1 MDEQLI
7 AALQKKGL
15 LNDKTVALVKELLS
29 RGKTIDQA
37 LVGGKYV
44 TDQEFAKARAEVL
57 GLPYIDLTE
66 RVIPKETLDIIPQST
81 MDTYQVVPTAF
92 DGKVLE
98 VALLNP
104 QDFHATEALEFMG
117 TGRGWTIKYVIAPS
131 TQILSLLKKVKGLG
145 TEVATALAQA
155 KGKFEKRSEKQEDV
169 GKLEEI
175 IKGAP
180 VSRMVS
186 VIMRHAVEGG
196 ASDIHIEPFGAESRV
211 RYRIDGVLRT
221 SLILPIYV
229 HPALISRVKVL
240 ANLKIDETR
249 VPQDGRI
256 TQEIGGKKIDFRIS
270 TLPVVDNEKVVMR
283 ILDTSRSAPTLEAL
297 GFRKEHVAIMNEQMH
312 RPFGMFLVTGPTG
325 SGKSTT
331 LFAAMTALNNEGINI
346 STLEDPVEY
355 YVEGVNQSQ
364 IKPEIGYTFASGLR
378 ALLRQDP
385 NVVMVGEIR
394 DRETGELSI
403 HASLTGH
410 LVFSTLH
417 TNDVFGIVP
426 RLVDMGAEPYLL
438 AATLNLGIAQRLS
451 RKICVHCKEPL
462 EVDAKTVEKLR
473 REVKGIPKK
482 YFKEGFDPDG
492 AYVFSHGKGCARCG
506 DSGYS
511 GRAVVAELYEYT
523 AQAKRIMEKGFPI
536 DEARAEFVRQESL
549 TLRQDSILKA
559 LDGITTL
566 EEVFRLS
573 QETQEDE

>member
-7 AALQKKGL
+7 AILQKKNL
-15 LNDKTVALVKELLS
+15 LNEKTIGLVRDLLS
-29 RGKTIDQA
+29 RGKTIEQA
-37 LVGGKYV
+37 IVGSKYV
-44 TDQEFAKARAEVL
+44 TDQDFAKARAEAL
-57 GLPYIDLTE
+57 GLPYVDLTE
-66 RVIPKETLDIIPQST
+66 RVIPKETLDIIPATT
-81 MDTYQVVPTAF
+81 METYQVVPTAF
-92 DGKVLE
+92 DGKILE

-104 QDFHATEALEFMG
+104 QDFRANEALEFMAQD
-117 TGRGWTIKYVIAPS
+117 RGWTIKYVIAP
-131 TQILSLLKKVKGLG
+131 TVQITSLLKKVKGLG

-155 KGKFEKRSEKQEDV
+155 KGKFEKRSEKPEDV

-196 ASDIHIEPFGAESRV
+196 ASDIHIEPIGNESRV

-221 SLILPIYV
+221 SLVLPIYV
-229 HPALISRVKVL
+229 HPALISRIKVL

-256 TQEIGGKKIDFRIS
+256 TQEISGRKIDFRVS

-283 ILDTSRSAPTLEAL
+283 ILDTSTSAPTLVAL
-297 GFRKEHVAIMNEQMH
+297 GFRKEHVAMMEEQM
-312 RPFGMFLVTGPTG
+312 RKPFGMFLVTGPTG

-331 LFAAMTALNNEGINI
+331 LFATLSTLNSEGVNI

-364 IKPEIGYTFASGLR
+364 IRPDIGYTFATGLR

-426 RLVDMGAEPYLL
+426 RLVDMGVEPYLL
-438 AATLNLGIAQRLS
+438 AATLNLGVAQRLA
-451 RKICVHCKEPL
+451 RKICTHCKEPL
-462 EVDAKTVEKLR
+462 EVDTKTSDSIRNEL
-473 REVKGIPKK
+473 KGIPKK
-482 YFKEGFDPDG
+482 YLAEGFNVDG
-492 AYVFSHGKGCARCG
+492 PLVFYHGKGCARCG
-506 DSGYS
+506 DKGYA
-511 GRAVVAELYEYT
+511 GRSVVAELYQYT
-523 AQAKRIMEKGFPI
+523 DTAKKIMEKGFPKE
-536 DEARAEFVRQESL
+536 EARVEFNRQELL
-549 TLRQDSILKA
+549 TIRQDAILKA
-559 LDGITTL
+559 IDGITTL

-573 QETQEDE
+573 QVTQEDD